1 LHIWWYGYGWHGN
14 DDGGRNGAGML
25 CYGRCLSPDIGILH
39 LDSLPEYSLVGV
51 GKILENERCRQSAVR
66 ISPKI
71 NYAIWLNIVTRIQPD
86 PKETYQ
92 QALEK
97 AGTPKETLVSGN
109 PLNKTSMISD
119 DDYISNYNAL
129 IIFEDMEVVHE
140 RFG

>member
-1 LHIWWYGYGWHGN
+1 
-14 DDGGRNGAGML
+14 
-25 CYGRCLSPDIGILH
+25 
-39 LDSLPEYSLVGV
+39 LPKYSLVGV

-66 ISPKI
+66 IFPQMSS
-71 NYAIWLNIVTRIQPD
+71 AIWLNIVTRIQPD

-97 AGTPKETLVSGN
+97 AGTPTETLVSGN
-109 PLNKTSMISD
+109 PLNKTSVILD

-129 IIFEDMEVVHE
+129 VVFEDMEVIHE